1 MLEDADI
8 SYIAARYSP
17 PLLSGREC
25 EEKWVGAGGGEEV
38 IEAECS
44 DPAACTG
51 IRQNTVQASLSNTLL
66 QNTVKASS
74 PNTLVLFGSGGTAA
88 ELPFGTSARS
98 QNTLIGPNTTQQT
111 GQGSPTHT
119 GTIKKIKHALRW
131 IAGYRQ
137 RLAMFCLFHVF
148 QQYCPPLPGDICMK
162 FQFYCFQGY
171 FPMEQQFHA
180 LRLTLISTSI
190 LFPDLFSLREPVK
203 NVLAEFVR

>member
-1 MLEDADI
+1 MLENADI
-8 SYIAARYSP
+8 SYIAARYSPPPP

-25 EEKWVGAGGGEEV
+25 EEKWVGAGGGGEV

-119 GTIKKIKHALRW
+119 GTIKKIKPALRW
-131 IAGYRQ
+131 IAVYRP
-137 RLAMFCLFHVF
+137 RLAM
-148 QQYCPPLPGDICMK
+148 
-162 FQFYCFQGY
+162 
-171 FPMEQQFHA
+171 
-180 LRLTLISTSI
+180 
-190 LFPDLFSLREPVK
+190 
-203 NVLAEFVR
+203 

>member
-25 EEKWVGAGGGEEV
+25 EEKWVGGGGGEV

-44 DPAACTG
+44 DPAAC

-119 GTIKKIKHALRW
+119 GTIKKIRHALRL
-131 IAGYRQ
+131 IAGYRL
-137 RLAMFCLFHVF
+137 RLAM
-148 QQYCPPLPGDICMK
+148 
-162 FQFYCFQGY
+162 
-171 FPMEQQFHA
+171 
-180 LRLTLISTSI
+180 
-190 LFPDLFSLREPVK
+190 
-203 NVLAEFVR
+203 

>member
-25 EEKWVGAGGGEEV
+25 EEKWVGGGGGEEV

-44 DPAACTG
+44 DPAAC

-119 GTIKKIKHALRW
+119 GTIKKIRHALRL
-131 IAGYRQ
+131 IAGYRL
-137 RLAMFCLFHVF
+137 RLAM
-148 QQYCPPLPGDICMK
+148 
-162 FQFYCFQGY
+162 
-171 FPMEQQFHA
+171 
-180 LRLTLISTSI
+180 
-190 LFPDLFSLREPVK
+190 
-203 NVLAEFVR
+203 

>member
-25 EEKWVGAGGGEEV
+25 EEKWVGGGEV
-38 IEAECS
+38 IEAEGS

-51 IRQNTVQASLSNTLL
+51 IPQNTVQASLSNTLL

-119 GTIKKIKHALRW
+119 GTIKKIKPALRW
-131 IAGYRQ
+131 IAVYRPG
-137 RLAMFCLFHVF
+137 LAM
-148 QQYCPPLPGDICMK
+148 
-162 FQFYCFQGY
+162 
-171 FPMEQQFHA
+171 
-180 LRLTLISTSI
+180 
-190 LFPDLFSLREPVK
+190 
-203 NVLAEFVR
+203 

>member
-8 SYIAARYSP
+8 SYIAARYSPPPP

-25 EEKWVGAGGGEEV
+25 EEKWVGAGGGEV

-88 ELPFGTSARS
+88 ELPFGTSARG

-119 GTIKKIKHALRW
+119 GTIKKIKPALRW
-131 IAGYRQ
+131 IAVYRPG
-137 RLAMFCLFHVF
+137 LAMSRLFCLFHIF
-148 QQYCPPLPGDICMK
+148 QQYCP
-162 FQFYCFQGY
+162 
-171 FPMEQQFHA
+171 
-180 LRLTLISTSI
+180 RLAT
-190 LFPDLFSLREPVK
+190 
-203 NVLAEFVR
+203 FVRNFSFIVSKGIFPWSSNFTPSD

>member
-17 PLLSGREC
+17 PPPFLLSGREC
-25 EEKWVGAGGGEEV
+25 EEKWVGGGGGEEEV

-131 IAGYRQ
+131 IAGYRL
-137 RLAMFCLFHVF
+137 RLAM
-148 QQYCPPLPGDICMK
+148 
-162 FQFYCFQGY
+162 
-171 FPMEQQFHA
+171 
-180 LRLTLISTSI
+180 
-190 LFPDLFSLREPVK
+190 
-203 NVLAEFVR
+203 

>member
-17 PLLSGREC
+17 PPAPLLSGREC
-25 EEKWVGAGGGEEV
+25 EEKWVGGGEV

-119 GTIKKIKHALRW
+119 GTNKKIKPVLRW
-131 IAGYRQ
+131 IARYRPG
-137 RLAMFCLFHVF
+137 LAM
-148 QQYCPPLPGDICMK
+148 
-162 FQFYCFQGY
+162 
-171 FPMEQQFHA
+171 
-180 LRLTLISTSI
+180 
-190 LFPDLFSLREPVK
+190 
-203 NVLAEFVR
+203 

>member
-17 PLLSGREC
+17 PPPPLLSGREC
-25 EEKWVGAGGGEEV
+25 EDKWVGGGEEV

-119 GTIKKIKHALRW
+119 GTIKKSNLRFAGLLDIHQYW
-131 IAGYRQ
+131 PCRDCFAFFTFSSNIAHHC
-137 RLAMFCLFHVF
+137 LA
-148 QQYCPPLPGDICMK
+148 
-162 FQFYCFQGY
+162 
-171 FPMEQQFHA
+171 
-180 LRLTLISTSI
+180 T
-190 LFPDLFSLREPVK
+190 
-203 NVLAEFVR
+203 FV

>member
-25 EEKWVGAGGGEEV
+25 EEKWVGAAGGGGGEV

-119 GTIKKIKHALRW
+119 GTIKKIKPARRW
-131 IAGYRQ
+131 IAGYIP
-137 RLAMFCLFHVF
+137 RLAM
-148 QQYCPPLPGDICMK
+148 
-162 FQFYCFQGY
+162 
-171 FPMEQQFHA
+171 
-180 LRLTLISTSI
+180 
-190 LFPDLFSLREPVK
+190 
-203 NVLAEFVR
+203 